1 MKLTKISKGSS
12 MGIYHIRDDKNKH
25 LGELYVW
32 KSGVSNRIG
41 IVSDKEIRVVRED
54 SKHIALF
61 L

>member
-12 MGIYHIRDDKNKH
+12 IGIYQIRDDKNKR
-25 LGELYVW
+25 LGEMYVW

-54 SKHIALF
+54 SKHIAVF